1 MNVALVAPRSSPY
14 PGALERHLRELA
26 SGLVRRGA
34 AVELVT
40 QGLRPAR
47 TGVSRR
53 DGVAERRF
61 AATRH
66 SPGFAVAPALFEYL
80 RHAAG
85 SFDLVHV
92 HSTHPLLALAAAHA
106 HPGRLVF
113 SPLAPV
119 ERLLR
124 WPYGRTTR
132 TAVHLATATT
142 CMSRSDAAL
151 LCRAVPTAANRVTV
165 VPDGVD
171 MGAIRGASPY
181 PTVSTLVLAVGRLV
195 PHKRVD
201 RAIAAM
207 AALVPAFELAVVG
220 DGPERRRLKAFA
232 ADLQVAARVS
242 FAGHVSDAD
251 LHRWLK
257 TARLVVSLSE
267 QEAFGLQVLE
277 GVAAGKPVVASDIP
291 AHREAAEYLGDGG
304 VTFVSPEGSPLEV
317 ADAIRSALA
326 IPTPPPIGR
335 LPSWAD
341 VVDRTLAVYEE
352 VVRRPPVNGARATRF
367 SRPRPLEQP
376 GRSGAAVEG

>member
-1 MNVALVAPRSSPY
+1 
-14 PGALERHLRELA
+14 
-26 SGLVRRGA
+26 
-34 AVELVT
+34 
-40 QGLRPAR
+40 
-47 TGVSRR
+47 
-53 DGVAERRF
+53 
-61 AATRH
+61 
-66 SPGFAVAPALFEYL
+66 
-80 RHAAG
+80 
-85 SFDLVHV
+85 
-92 HSTHPLLALAAAHA
+92 
-106 HPGRLVF
+106 
-113 SPLAPV
+113 
-119 ERLLR
+119 
-124 WPYGRTTR
+124 
-132 TAVHLATATT
+132 
-142 CMSRSDAAL
+142 
-151 LCRAVPTAANRVTV
+151 
-165 VPDGVD
+165 
-171 MGAIRGASPY
+171 
-181 PTVSTLVLAVGRLV
+181 
-195 PHKRVD
+195 
-201 RAIAAM
+201 
-207 AALVPAFELAVVG
+207 
-220 DGPERRRLKAFA
+220 
-232 ADLQVAARVS
+232 VS

-291 AHREAAEYLGDGG
+291 AHREAAEYLGDGE

>member
-1 MNVALVAPRSSPY
+1 MNVALIAPRSTPY
-14 PGALERHLRELA
+14 PGALERHVRELA
-26 SGLVRRGA
+26 RGLVRRGA
-34 AVELVT
+34 AVELIT
-40 QGLRPAR
+40 QGHHSSA
-47 TGVSRR
+47 TGVSLRE
-53 DGVAERRF
+53 GVAERRF
-61 AATRH
+61 AVSRH
-66 SPGFAVAPALFEYL
+66 NPGFAVAPALFEYL

-92 HSTHPLLALAAAHA
+92 HCTHPLLALAAARA
-106 HPGRLVF
+106 HSAHLVF

-124 WPYGRTTR
+124 WPYGRATR
-132 TAVHLATATT
+132 GVVQFAAATT

-151 LCRAVPTAANRVTV
+151 LCRALPTAANRIRV

-171 MGAIRGASPY
+171 VGAIRGASPF
-181 PTVSTLVLAVGRLV
+181 PTVSTLVLAVGRLLR
-195 PHKRVD
+195 HKRID

-207 AALVPAFELAVVG
+207 AGLLPAFELVVVG
-220 DGPERRRLKAFA
+220 DGPARRRLKAFA
-232 ADLQVAARVS
+232 ADLQVSGRVR
-242 FAGHVSDAD
+242 FAGRVSDAD
-251 LHRWLK
+251 LHRWLN

-277 GVAAGKPVVASDIP
+277 GLAAGKPVVASDIP
-291 AHREAAEYLGDGG
+291 AHREAANYVGDNG

-326 IPTPPPIGR
+326 IPAPPLLGP

-352 VVRRPPVNGARATRF
+352 VVRRPPVNGARSPRF